1 MILEDINIFK
11 WRFDRVFMPEDKF
24 EYDYPSRFNDIP
36 KKDAALILVD
46 IKPTNILFARDNL
59 IRDGRNFYP
68 VWELN

>member
-1 MILEDINIFK
+1 
-11 WRFDRVFMPEDKF
+11 MPEDKF